1 MTEAEAMPSLAAK
14 TAPSPSPTAA
24 PTPAATPSPIATPSV
39 TPTAAP
45 GPSPAAAPRLT
56 MDITPLLEDEWT
68 GISVFTRRL
77 VQALERSGR
86 VELDFAIRMTRIAR
100 AEVRETI
107 RHGSGAFLRG
117 RLNDRPAEGFEPMDP
132 AIPLLYPS
140 VKPNFGLAR
149 REASTIHDI
158 STLVMPETHDE
169 ANVAYHLDPLRD
181 QMATDEVVFCV
192 SEATRTALV
201 DSFPWVAPKTRLLL
215 QYVDWPEEF
224 ALLDRNQPVIE
235 LGRYAVVI
243 GTIEPRKNLDLL
255 LRALEHPSVA
265 NSDLTFIVI
274 GRRGWLADQ
283 ALARL
288 RPQAQKRVKF
298 TGFVSEFVKYRLLKA
313 AEFLILTSV
322 YEGFGIPAVEAM
334 SLGKPV
340 LASLT
345 SSFPEVIG
353 EAGVYFDPFSV
364 DEFAAGLKE
373 ISDPRRN
380 EELAPRAIAQ
390 AASFTPERMAA
401 PVLEWLGA

>member
-1 MTEAEAMPSLAAK
+1 MTDPAK
-14 TAPSPSPTAA
+14 
-24 PTPAATPSPIATPSV
+24 
-39 TPTAAP
+39 
-45 GPSPAAAPRLT
+45 PRLT
-56 MDITPLLEDEWT
+56 VDITPMLEDEWT
-68 GISVFTRRL
+68 GISVFNRRL
-77 VQALERSGR
+77 VQALEQSGR
-86 VELDFAIRMTRIAR
+86 VALEYGIRTTRIAP
-100 AEVRETI
+100 AEARETI

-117 RLNDRPAEGFEPMDP
+117 RLGERPMTAFETIDP
-132 AIPLLYPS
+132 TVPLLYPS
-140 VKPNFGLAR
+140 VKENFGLAR

-158 STLVMPETHDE
+158 STLVMPETHDQ
-169 ANVAYHLDPLRD
+169 ANVAYHLTPLRE
-181 QMATDEVVFCV
+181 QLATDEVVFCV
-192 SEATRTALV
+192 SEATRTALA
-201 DSFPWVAPKTRLLL
+201 DTFPWAAPKTRLLM
-215 QYVDWPEEF
+215 QYVDWPDDFE
-224 ALLDRNQPVIE
+224 LLDRNQPTVE

-255 LRALEHPSVA
+255 LRALEHPTVA
-265 NSDLTFIVI
+265 ASDLNFIVI

-288 RPQAQKRVKF
+288 RPQAQSRVKF

-353 EAGVYFDPFSV
+353 DAGVYFDPFSV
-364 DEFAAGLKE
+364 DEFAAALKE
-373 ISDPRRN
+373 ISDPRLVA
-380 EELAPRAIAQ
+380 ELSPKAREQ

-401 PVLEWLGA
+401 PVLEWIGA

>member
-1 MTEAEAMPSLAAK
+1 MNSSSAM
-14 TAPSPSPTAA
+14 
-24 PTPAATPSPIATPSV
+24 
-39 TPTAAP
+39 
-45 GPSPAAAPRLT
+45 PRLT
-56 MDITPLLEDEWT
+56 VDIGPLLEDEWT

-86 VELDFAIRMTRIAR
+86 VDLEFCVRMTRIPAR
-100 AEVRETI
+100 EAWETI
-107 RHGSGAFLRG
+107 RQGTGAFLRP
-117 RLNDRPAEGFEPMDP
+117 RLEERPAAESAMIDP
-132 AIPLLYPS
+132 ALPLLYPS
-140 VKPNFGLAR
+140 VKQNFGMAR

-158 STLVMPETHDE
+158 STLVMPETHDA
-169 ANVAYHLDPLRD
+169 ANVLYHLDPLRD
-181 QMATDEVVFCV
+181 QMASDEVVFCV
-192 SEATRTALV
+192 SEATRRALTG
-201 DSFPWVAPKTRLLL
+201 SFPWVAPKARLLY
-215 QYVDWPEEF
+215 QYVDWPEDFE
-224 ALLDRNQPVIE
+224 LLDRNQPRIG

-265 NSDLTFIVI
+265 ASDITFIVI

-288 RPQAQKRVKF
+288 GPQAQERVKF
-298 TGFVSEFVKYRLLKA
+298 TGFVSEFVKYRLLKS

-322 YEGFGIPAVEAM
+322 YEGFGIPALEAM

-364 DEFAAGLKE
+364 DEFAAALEE
-373 ISDPRRN
+373 ISDRRRAA
-380 EELAPRAIAQ
+380 ELVPHALDQ
-390 AASFTPERMAA
+390 ASTFSWERMAA
-401 PVLEWLGA
+401 PVLEWIGA

>member
-1 MTEAEAMPSLAAK
+1 MN
-14 TAPSPSPTAA
+14 AP
-24 PTPAATPSPIATPSV
+24 AT
-39 TPTAAP
+39 
-45 GPSPAAAPRLT
+45 GPRLT
-56 MDITPLLEDEWT
+56 VDITPMLEDEWT

-86 VELDFAIRMTRIAR
+86 VQLDFGIRMTRIAA
-100 AEVRETI
+100 AEARETI

-117 RLNDRPAEGFEPMDP
+117 RLNDRPIDAFEAVDP
-132 AIPLLYPS
+132 AQPLLYPS
-140 VKPNFGLAR
+140 VKQDFGLAS

-158 STLVMPETHDE
+158 STLVMPETHDT

-181 QMATDEVVFCV
+181 QLTTDEVVFCV
-192 SEATRTALV
+192 SEATRTALA
-201 DSFPWVAPKTRLLL
+201 DTFPWVAPKTRLLT

-224 ALLDRNQPVIE
+224 ALLDRNQPTVE

-265 NSDLTFIVI
+265 ASDLTFIVI

-288 RPQAQKRVKF
+288 RPQAQQRVKF

-353 EAGVYFDPFSV
+353 DAGVFFDPFSV

-373 ISDPRRN
+373 ISDPRRLA
-380 EELAPRAIAQ
+380 ELAPKALEQ
-390 AASFTPERMAA
+390 AATFTPERMAA
-401 PVLEWLGA
+401 PVLEWIGA